1 MAPAATGTARANGMA
16 LRPTNPAN
24 RLMLIPTVAPAG
36 EEASLHMCLTP
47 CCCGDSR
54 RGPGRR
60 GGSGRAQRSFEQAD
74 VSGEHPAAV
83 VLAERGRE
91 LVIAVGAYP
100 VSPAGVIRAEDER
113 HSGVVLAQVD
123 VNRDGDGPRL
133 IAGARVRHVQ
143 RCPG

>member
-1 MAPAATGTARANGMA
+1 MATAATGTARANGMA
-16 LRPTNPAN
+16 LRPANPAN

-91 LVIAVGAYP
+91 LVIAVGPYP
-100 VSPAGVIRAEDER
+100 VSPPRPIPPQDHR
-113 HSGVVLAQVD
+113 HSPAVL
-123 VNRDGDGPRL
+123 P
-133 IAGARVRHVQ
+133 
-143 RCPG
+143 P